1 MKETTEKLPTMIIER
16 PKMPRSTWEAL
27 RAHIIRERLRKK
39 QEQEQ
44 TQEVSLGGKHAP
56 GLMLQNYLLL

>member
-1 MKETTEKLPTMIIER
+1 MKEAAEKLPTMIIER

-39 QEQEQ
+39 HEQEQ
-44 TQEVSLGGKHAP
+44 TQEVSRLLNTHSRP
-56 GLMLQNYLLL
+56 NYTRTK

>member
-27 RAHIIRERLRKK
+27 RAHIVRERLRKK

-44 TQEVSLGGKHAP
+44 TQEVSSAPQHA
-56 GLMLQNYLLL
+56 LT

>member
-1 MKETTEKLPTMIIER
+1 MPTMIIER

-39 QEQEQ
+39 HEQEQ
-44 TQEVSLGGKHAP
+44 TQEVSRLLNTHSRP
-56 GLMLQNYLLL
+56 NYTRTK

>member
-27 RAHIIRERLRKK
+27 RAHIVRERLRKK

-44 TQEVSLGGKHAP
+44 TQEVSSVPQHA
-56 GLMLQNYLLL
+56 LT